1 MYAAIPPRQPK
12 GTEPFAYWETFLS
25 DNDIAQILN
34 LPQWQTIQNASV
46 GVGQISVFV
55 PTIRQSQVA
64 WFTPCEKT
72 QHIWDKII
80 FAIAEINR
88 TYFHY
93 ELTGCYEPAQLSLYL
108 GSEEG
113 HYNWHIDDSE
123 NTIQVPRKL
132 SMSLLLS
139 EPSEFTG
146 GELQIKVANDEPV
159 NLPQAKGR
167 AWFFPSYMLH
177 RVTPVT
183 KGVRRSLVLWVG
195 GPPFK

>member
-1 MYAAIPPRQPK
+1 MYAAITPK
-12 GTEPFAYWETFLS
+12 QQKGAERFAYWENFLT

-34 LPQWQTIQNASV
+34 LPQWQNIQNAFV
-46 GVGQISVFV
+46 GFGGTHALV
-55 PTIRQSQVA
+55 PTIRQSQIA
-64 WFTPCEKT
+64 WFKPCEKT

-123 NTIQVPRKL
+123 NTNEVPRKL
-132 SMSLLLS
+132 SMSLLLGD
-139 EPSEFTG
+139 PSEFTG
-146 GELQIKVANDEPV
+146 GELQIKIANDEPV